1 MTLIIAICVGV
12 TFAVSI
18 YMLLGR
24 ELKGIAMGVFLI
36 GHAANMSI
44 IAMSRSPIIRTA
56 EEPEALKIPPVL
68 GQPGIDPQTPLNT
81 IADPLPQAL
90 ILTAIVIGF
99 AVMAFLLT
107 LIVQTARVTGTL
119 RTDTLG
125 GDGDIVNESQESDPS
140 DGGDNDG
147 DGRGD
152 PARLVN
158 TYESPDDGGNGEG
171 AAQSEGSASDEQRAE
186 SPTLDK
192 DD

>member
-1 MTLIIAICVGV
+1 MTIIIGICVGV

-36 GHAANMSI
+36 GHSANMSI
-44 IAMSRSPIIRTA
+44 IAMSRSPIIRSGEQTGS
-56 EEPEALKIPPVL
+56 LKVPPVL
-68 GQPGIDPQTPLNT
+68 SQPGIDAHTPLQT
-81 IADPLPQAL
+81 MADPLPQAL

-119 RTDTLG
+119 RTDVLG
-125 GDGDIVNESQESDPS
+125 GDDDIVDETDFEGGSPPNDGDNG
-140 DGGDNDG
+140 DGGPARLSGAYESPDG
-147 DGRGD
+147 DSHDDGRGD
-152 PARLVN
+152 
-158 TYESPDDGGNGEG
+158 
-171 AAQSEGSASDEQRAE
+171 GSVDSRRAE
-186 SPTLDK
+186 APALDK